1 MKKSEIKN
9 ILVPVD
15 FSETSEIALTEAVKL
30 ASLLKANIFLIHVIE
45 YLNEFNGYFYSVVPE
60 MQTSLPHL
68 LEFEKTV
75 DKKMEEKKT
84 EINKKY
90 GITPDVFIASGQ
102 VHSEIIRF
110 SEKKKIDLI
119 VMGTHGVSGYKEL
132 FIGSNAQRVVTLS
145 DIPVLT
151 IQKEISKTGFK
162 NILIPIDNALHSR
175 EKVNM
180 ALLIAEV
187 FGSTIHIIGLPD
199 SEEELDVNKI
209 KIKLESVEKIISNDK
224 LLYKTTIVHGK
235 NLAMDALSYADEN
248 NCDLIV
254 INTGHE
260 SKLTGIFLGA
270 FAQQLV
276 NHSKIPVLS
285 IKHKE
290 GYFIIETPGFGIS

>member
-15 FSETSEIALTEAVKL
+15 FSDTSEIALNEAIKL
-30 ASLLKANIFLIHVIE
+30 TGLFKAELFLIHVVE

-60 MQTSLPHL
+60 IQTDLPQL
-68 LEFEKTV
+68 LAFEKTV
-75 DKKMEEKKT
+75 ELKIEEKKK
-84 EINKKY
+84 EIYKKY
-90 GITPDVFIASGQ
+90 GIQAEVYVANGQ
-102 VHSEIIRF
+102 VHSEIIQF

-132 FIGSNAQRVVTLS
+132 FLGSNAQRIVTLS

-151 IQKEISKTGFK
+151 IQKKISEAGFK
-162 NILIPIDNALHSR
+162 NILIPIDNTLHSR
-175 EKVNM
+175 EKVNI
-180 ALLIAEV
+180 ALLIGNLSGAMM
-187 FGSTIHIIGLPD
+187 HIIGLPD
-199 SEEELDVNKI
+199 SEEGVDINKI
-209 KIKLESVEKIISNDK
+209 DIKLESVEKIMSSDK
-224 LLYKTTIVHGK
+224 LPYKTTIVHGK
-235 NLAMDALSYADEN
+235 NLAKDALEYADEN

-270 FAQQLV
+270 FAQQIV

-285 IKHKE
+285 IKHKV
-290 GYFIIETPGFGIS
+290 GYLSIETPGFGIS

>member
-1 MKKSEIKN
+1 MEKYKIEN

-15 FSETSEIALTEAVKL
+15 FSDTSEIALTEAIKL
-30 ASLLKANIFLIHVIE
+30 AGLFKATVFLLHVVE

-60 MQTSLPHL
+60 LQTSIPLL
-68 LEFEKTV
+68 LEFEQTV
-75 DKKMEEKKT
+75 EKRMQETK
-84 EINKKY
+84 ERILKKY
-90 GITPDVFIASGQ
+90 GVKVEVTVTSGQ
-102 VHSEIIRF
+102 VHSEIISF
-110 SEKKKIDLI
+110 SENKKIDLI

-145 DIPVLT
+145 DVPVLT
-151 IQKEISKTGFK
+151 IQKEISETGFK

-209 KIKLESVEKIISNDK
+209 NIKLKSVEKIIGNDK
-224 LLYKTTIVHGK
+224 LSYKTTIVHGK
-235 NLAMDALSYADEN
+235 NLAKDALDYADKN

-290 GYFIIETPGFGIS
+290 GYFTIETPGFGIS